1 MALLTIHGC
10 CYLILYSYISNFCI
24 HLKKKRERDENR
36 ELLHYLQSGITR
48 PVSIIVPAYNEGVTI
63 VSSVQSLL
71 TLEYPEFEVIVVND
85 GSSDDTLEQL
95 KDHFQLYEI
104 QNVVRLQLETETIR
118 KIYRSSVNKQIIV
131 VDKENGGK
139 ADALN
144 AGINISNY
152 PYVCSL
158 DADSLLERDALMKAM
173 KPIYESPEK
182 VMVTGGSV
190 RIVNGSYIQNGQMIE
205 NRLPKQPL
213 ALMQIIEYLRGFLFS
228 T

>member
-1 MALLTIHGC
+1 MHYLDIFLKISQWLFLLYMGVAILFYTAIF
-10 CYLILYSYISNFCI
+10 LISAFTLR
-24 HLKKKRERDENR
+24 KKRERDENR

-158 DADSLLERDALMKAM
+158 DADSLLE
-173 KPIYESPEK
+173 P
-182 VMVTGGSV
+182 V
-190 RIVNGSYIQNGQMIE
+190 
-205 NRLPKQPL
+205 
-213 ALMQIIEYLRGFLFS
+213 
-228 T
+228 

>member
-1 MALLTIHGC
+1 M
-10 CYLILYSYISNFCI
+10 
-24 HLKKKRERDENR
+24 
-36 ELLHYLQSGITR
+36 
-48 PVSIIVPAYNEGVTI
+48 
-63 VSSVQSLL
+63 
-71 TLEYPEFEVIVVND
+71 
-85 GSSDDTLEQL
+85 
-95 KDHFQLYEI
+95 
-104 QNVVRLQLETETIR
+104 VRLQLETETIR

-182 VMVTGGSV
+182 
-190 RIVNGSYIQNGQMIE
+190 
-205 NRLPKQPL
+205 LW
-213 ALMQIIEYLRGFLFS
+213 
-228 T
+228 